1 VNGLKSNT
9 VPRDIDVG
17 PKDAFGEDF
26 LPFGTAGPHALTLR
40 VLICQIAFMGISAN
54 AP

>member
-1 VNGLKSNT
+1 VNDLRSEN
-9 VPRDIDVG
+9 VPRGIGVG

-26 LPFGTAGPHALTLR
+26 LPFGTAGAHALTLR